1 MKVQVGLLYFLLFII
16 IIIGKKKKT
25 TKKPI
30 TCLKLISEK
39 GKEKINT
46 S

>member
-16 IIIGKKKKT
+16 IIIGKKKKP
-25 TKKPI
+25 KKPI